1 MPVRILIADDHDELR
16 TAIRNL
22 LESRSGFKVC
32 GEAKDGV
39 QAVERSAEIKPDV
52 VILDVIMPM
61 MSGFEAARKI
71 KIVSPDSRIVIL
83 SAFKDERLLNEAQN
97 VGAICYV
104 PKSEAARELIEA
116 VQVAAE
122 GRVPSM
128 FHRA

>member
-1 MPVRILIADDHDELR
+1 MIADDHDALR

-32 GEAKDGV
+32 GEAKNGV
-39 QAVERSAEIKPDV
+39 QAIERSAEIKPDV

-71 KIVSPDSRIVIL
+71 KTVSDSRIVML
-83 SAFKDERLLNEAQN
+83 SAFSDERLLNEAKN
-97 VGAICYV
+97 VGAVCYV

-116 VQVAAE
+116 VQIAAE
-122 GRVPSM
+122 GRVSSM

>member
-1 MPVRILIADDHDELR
+1 MAVRILIADDHDALR

-39 QAVERSAEIKPDV
+39 QAVEQSAEIKPDV

-71 KIVSPDSRIVIL
+71 KTVSPDSRIVML
-83 SAFKDERLLNEAQN
+83 SAFSDERLLNEAKN
-97 VGAICYV
+97 VGAVCYV

-122 GRVPSM
+122 GGVSSM
-128 FHRA
+128 FLRA